1 MGERYGY
8 IHVSEKNQ
16 NLQRQRNA
24 MEQEGIPSKYI
35 FEDKANRKDF
45 NRKAYNALVGTEQTV
60 PLLREGD
67 LLVIYSID
75 RLGRDYNEIRQQWKH
90 ITKTLR
96 ADIRVLDM
104 PLLDTRSTDSSDL
117 ERTFIADLVLQIL
130 SYCAQKGRTYFH
142 GSGRELMQ

>member
-1 MGERYGY
+1 
-8 IHVSEKNQ
+8 
-16 NLQRQRNA
+16 

-35 FEDKANRKDF
+35 FEDKASRKDF

-90 ITKTLR
+90 ITKTL
-96 ADIRVLDM
+96 
-104 PLLDTRSTDSSDL
+104 LDTRSTDSSDL

-130 SYCAQKGRTYFH
+130 SYCAQKGRTYLH

>member
-1 MGERYGY
+1 
-8 IHVSEKNQ
+8 
-16 NLQRQRNA
+16 

-35 FEDKANRKDF
+35 FEDKASRKVF

-60 PLLREGD
+60 PLPREGD

-130 SYCAQKGRTYFH
+130 SYCAQKGRTYLH

>member
-1 MGERYGY
+1 
-8 IHVSEKNQ
+8 
-16 NLQRQRNA
+16 

-35 FEDKANRKDF
+35 FVDKASRKVF

-130 SYCAQKGRTYFH
+130 SYCAQKGRTYLH

>member
-1 MGERYGY
+1 
-8 IHVSEKNQ
+8 
-16 NLQRQRNA
+16 

-35 FEDKANRKDF
+35 FEDKASRKDF

-60 PLLREGD
+60 PLLREGN

-96 ADIRVLDM
+96 ADIRILDM

-117 ERTFIADLVLQIL
+117 ERPFIADLVLQIL
-130 SYCAQKGRTYFH
+130 SYCAQKRRTYLH
-142 GSGRELMQ
+142 GSGRELMK